1 MMIRRKHL
9 VANCRMLDLDLF
21 APENTVTLEN
31 MKRIASCVRVS
42 RVARIRLTNFFSV
55 EATLVFSIPNSKE
68 VYLTISFLR
77 NEDFL

>member
-9 VANCRMLDLDLF
+9 VSNCRMLDLDLF